1 MEEKFKKTADSIS
14 PLIFIDLIF
23 ELRKNMTRMIIYYV
37 ISAFLLFMIFFMQKN
52 YQQSTREGFFNALI
66 IIACASSALAG
77 GSYAAGSIVKEKEKK
92 TLTLLRMS
100 GATGFEIVYGKI
112 ISAMVYITML
122 TSPYLFFAFFLTLTN
137 DMDFLK
143 LFGGLFMWTG
153 FTVFYISSGVLISIL
168 FKKNA
173 SANSF
178 FYFFLFSIHFLIYSI
193 DDLFGFR
200 HYYNYYAYNVKF
212 FSSLSPIEVWYNFSV
227 THRLQYSSSYYSVNE
242 NVNIIDGVADYA
254 VITAIYILIS
264 IFLTIFASN
273 IFEKYLRWREE

>member
-1 MEEKFKKTADSIS
+1 MEEKLKKIADSIS

-23 ELRKNMTRMIIYYV
+23 ELRKNLTRMIIYYV
-37 ISAFLLFMIFFMQKN
+37 ISVGFLFTFFFMHN
-52 YQQSTREGFFNALI
+52 DYPNAREGFFNALI

-77 GSYAAGSIVKEKEKK
+77 GAYATGSIVKEKEKK

-100 GATGFEIVYGKI
+100 GATGFEIIYGKI

-122 TSPYLFFAFFLTLTN
+122 TSPYLFFSFILTFTN

-153 FTVFYISSGVLISIL
+153 FTAFYISSGILISIL

-178 FYFFLFSIHFLIYSI
+178 FYFFLFAIHFLIYSI

-200 HYYNYYAYNVKF
+200 HYYTHNAKF
-212 FSSLSPIEVWYNFSV
+212 FSSLSPIEVWYNFSI
-227 THRLQYSSSYYSVNE
+227 THRSQSSSSYYPVNE
-242 NVNIIDGVADYA
+242 NINIIYGIADYA
-254 VITAIYILIS
+254 VITVIYIFIS
-264 IFLTIFASN
+264 ILLTIFASN